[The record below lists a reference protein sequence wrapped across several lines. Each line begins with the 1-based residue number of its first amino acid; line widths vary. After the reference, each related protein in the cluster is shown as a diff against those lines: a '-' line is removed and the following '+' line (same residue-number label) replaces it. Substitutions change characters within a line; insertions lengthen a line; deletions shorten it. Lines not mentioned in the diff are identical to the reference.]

1 MVNGKGETFH
11 ADIPAFSLDSPF
23 AKRVMH

>member
-1 MVNGKGETFH
+1 VTSDGETFG

-23 AKRVMH
+23 VKRIVH